1 MTGLKCQEGAVDT
14 VFVQKGA
21 IRTPSIASLE
31 VTHTLGLYVQM
42 YTLE

>member
-21 IRTPSIASLE
+21 IRIPSMASLE
-31 VTHTLGLYVQM
+31 VTDRQTLGLFVQI
-42 YTLE
+42 

>member
-31 VTHTLGLYVQM
+31 VTDPWLMCTNMILG
-42 YTLE
+42 